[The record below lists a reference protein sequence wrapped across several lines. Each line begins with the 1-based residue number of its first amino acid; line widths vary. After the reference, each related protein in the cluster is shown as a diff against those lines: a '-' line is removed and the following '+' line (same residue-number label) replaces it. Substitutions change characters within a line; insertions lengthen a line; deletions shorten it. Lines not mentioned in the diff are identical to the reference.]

1 MAPEALNLSFLAV
14 YSHNL
19 ALFWPL
25 FFFLEAS
32 KWSQILANSLKWK
45 FLSFLTI
52 FEQNNDLESKKRV
65 PEALTLSPPRG
76 GEISPPP
83 TKIESYSLMDVSI
96 FFNFWLFFK
105 LIPLTNPSKVRFLVY
120 YKKTSEIWDQR
131 FLVSL
136 FLG

>member
-1 MAPEALNLSFLAV
+1 MHFYNAFDRNNGKILCPIK
-14 YSHNL
+14 
-19 ALFWPL
+19 
-25 FFFLEAS
+25 FFQFER
-32 KWSQILANSLKWK
+32 
-45 FLSFLTI
+45 FLTFWDTLIYTNGWVVTLLYTCNIIEMFLIWVFFSQFDKAKFI
-52 FEQNNDLESKKRV
+52 FALLI
-65 PEALTLSPPRG
+65 LTLS
-76 GEISPPP
+76 PP

-120 YKKTSEIWDQR
+120 YKKNSEIWDQR